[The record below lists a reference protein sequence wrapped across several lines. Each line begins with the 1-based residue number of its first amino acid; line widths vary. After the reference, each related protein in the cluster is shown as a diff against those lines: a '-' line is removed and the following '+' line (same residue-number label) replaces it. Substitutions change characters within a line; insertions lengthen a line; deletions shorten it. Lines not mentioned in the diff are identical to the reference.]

1 MTAITAKGLEKLIK
15 DAIPGRTAL
24 GGGLYLTIK
33 KSGSASFGFRYA
45 VGKSSR
51 LMGLGAFCPVNNTLA
66 IARAKALNI
75 QAILK
80 QHQVNTKHNS
90 SKTQAHIKRNSRTTQ
105 ATFKQQSSEFNRK
118 SSNTKL
124 EFNSSPGNKSRVS

>member
-1 MTAITAKGLEKLIK
+1 MAKITAKGLEKLIRENEPK
-15 DAIPGRTAL
+15 RTAL
-24 GGGLYLTIK
+24 GDNLYLSITRG
-33 KSGSASFGFRYA
+33 GSASFGFRYA

-80 QHQVNTKHNS
+80 QGTDPLEQVKQDQ
-90 SKTQAHIKRNSRTTQ
+90 KQAKADLIAQ
-105 ATFKQQSSEFNRK
+105 EGLEA
-118 SSNTKL
+118 SN
-124 EFNSSPGNKSRVS
+124 V